1 MANNCYNHASL
12 CGSKEALDLIELR
25 VKEATQV
32 VDHLWYETFYQVLGL
47 HLPEQSKDTYDE
59 FGSRWFRIELD
70 RNSDDMLVISGDSA
84 WSPVSEFFL
93 KLSETYKLSIES
105 AFDEPGAD
113 FGGWYDCEN
122 GVVLKDVTT
131 DYRSYCYKEDSSA
144 LLVSLTD
151 DIECGEYDDELDD
164 PFSAVGEV
172 WYRMSE
178 SDKDYIREA
187 LNERKEDL
195 AEQSR
200 PDTLDELEN

>member
-1 MANNCYNHASL
+1 MANNCYNHAFV

-47 HLPEQSKDTYDE
+47 PLPEESKDTYDE
-59 FGSRWFRIELD
+59 FGSRWFQIDLD

-93 KLSETYKLSIES
+93 KLSETYQLNIES
-105 AFDEPGAD
+105 SFDEPGCD
-113 FGGWYDCEN
+113 FAGWYNCEN
-122 GVVLKDVTT
+122 GVVLLDITT
-131 DYRSYCYKEDSSA
+131 DYRSYRYKEDSAS
-144 LLVSLTD
+144 LLTSLVD
-151 DIECGEYDDELDD
+151 DIDCGEYDDELDD
-164 PFSAVGEV
+164 PYLIVGTLWDE
-172 WYRMSE
+172 MIQ

-187 LNERKEDL
+187 LDKRKEDL